1 MNECSEIGLKNPKI
15 KFSFFS
21 LLANTFLLFSSM
33 RYFYAAD
40 IWSSSTMQFICKQ
53 YLVKSVNLF
62 LQRKI
67 YQKYNID
74 KVLSPD
80 LELSFETI

>member
-1 MNECSEIGLKNPKI
+1 
-15 KFSFFS
+15 
-21 LLANTFLLFSSM
+21 M

-40 IWSSSTMQFICKQ
+40 IWSSTMQFICKQ
-53 YLVKSVNLF
+53 YLVKSVSLF